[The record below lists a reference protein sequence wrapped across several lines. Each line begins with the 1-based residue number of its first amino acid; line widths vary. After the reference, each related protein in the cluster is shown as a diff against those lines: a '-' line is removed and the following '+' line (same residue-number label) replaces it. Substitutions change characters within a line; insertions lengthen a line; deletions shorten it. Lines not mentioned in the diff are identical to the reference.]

1 MQEKEQRWQNEIGA
15 ITQELSDH
23 QASARQKD
31 EDTTTLRENLHSLK
45 EHQKTEDLKVT
56 KPLASFK
63 QENDALTNELDH
75 LQKASEL
82 ANADSQKGDRV
93 GGSWSGLPD
102 PSFSEHRKASMKL
115 FCPS

>member
-1 MQEKEQRWQNEIGA
+1 MQEKEQRWQNEIDA

-56 KPLASFK
+56 KLLASFK
-63 QENDALTNELDH
+63 QENYALTNELDH
-75 LQKASEL
+75 LQKAEL

-93 GGSWSGLPD
+93 GGSWSGLPNLC
-102 PSFSEHRKASMKL
+102 SSEYRKASMNL
-115 FCPS
+115 FCLS

>member
-1 MQEKEQRWQNEIGA
+1 VTIKLQQGRKMK
-15 ITQELSDH
+15 
-23 QASARQKD
+23 
-31 EDTTTLRENLHSLK
+31 TLQHLGENLHSLK

-82 ANADSQKGDRV
+82 ANADSQKGNRV
-93 GGSWSGLPD
+93 GGSWSGLPI
-102 PSFSEHRKASMKL
+102 SL
-115 FCPS
+115 FLNIGKHP